1 LSLESRV
8 RGLETQVLE
17 RQSMV
22 LDAEKE
28 TEKVREEVRR
38 VERVVEEEREAK
50 NKALE

>member
-1 LSLESRV
+1 MSLESRV

>member
-1 LSLESRV
+1 LESRV

>member
-1 LSLESRV
+1 MSLESRV

-22 LDAEKE
+22 LDAERE

-38 VERVVEEEREAK
+38 VERAVEEEREAK